1 MSSSGSS
8 SDDDDDDEAL
18 ERECVRLRSVIA
30 ADPNAYESYLQLIA
44 AQRKTGDLDGV
55 RAAREQ
61 MAGVFHVQLLRV
73 VAERH
78 HQQSLEVAVHH
89 VRHVLTGYR
98 CRCHHLWL
106 A

>member
-1 MSSSGSS
+1 MVHP
-8 SDDDDDDEAL
+8 
-18 ERECVRLRSVIA
+18 RWVSVPCCRFPVVA
-30 ADPNAYESYLQLIA
+30 EPPLVAM
-44 AQRKTGDLDGV
+44 RV
-55 RAAREQ
+55 Q